1 MFEVADGLW
10 GWRRRH
16 PEWFEEA
23 EWEPDVSSFCV
34 TSGGVTLV
42 LDPIEPDDDA
52 VWSRLDELQ
61 PRAAVYLKPDHV
73 RDVRLFHD
81 RYGATVYGEMDA
93 LEERVGAVERFEAT
107 APGVELPGGVR
118 LLDDGRWRR
127 ETPAYLPEQRTI
139 VFADGLMCDPDGEL
153 RIWFTSWHEQR
164 VVPALRQILAA
175 NEIEHV
181 LVSHGEPV
189 HTRDELEAALTRK
202 PWSG

>member
-16 PEWFEEA
+16 PDWSERRD
-23 EWEPDVSSFCV
+23 WEPLVSSFCV

-42 LDPIEPDDDA
+42 VDPLAPDDEA
-52 VWSRLDELQ
+52 VWSRLDELR
-61 PRAAVYLKPDHV
+61 PSVALYLKPDHV

-81 RYGATVYGEMDA
+81 RYGATVYGELDA
-93 LEERVGAVERFEAT
+93 MEERVGEVERFTWT

-127 ETPAYLPEQRTI
+127 ETPAYLPEQRAL
-139 VFADGLMCDPDGEL
+139 VFADGVMCDPNGDL

-164 VVPALRQILAA
+164 VLPALRAILD
-175 NEIEHV
+175 EHDIEHV

-189 HTRDELEAALTRK
+189 HTREDLVAALDRD